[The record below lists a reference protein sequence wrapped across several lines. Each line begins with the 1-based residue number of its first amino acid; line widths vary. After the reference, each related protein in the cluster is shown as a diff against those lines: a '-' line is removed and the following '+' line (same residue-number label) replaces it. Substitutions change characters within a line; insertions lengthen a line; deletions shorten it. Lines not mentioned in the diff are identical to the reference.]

1 MPEFEYS
8 YVLYFLLLVPAFA
21 LIFILSRLWR
31 RKLLSKFGNRD
42 LLNSH
47 IKSESG
53 FKAYLK
59 FILAMLGLIF
69 LIITLANPRVGTKLN
84 EAKREGIDIVIG
96 LDISKSMTAEDV
108 KPNRLE
114 RAKQSISNLL
124 DKLETDRIG
133 MIIFAGSANV
143 LFPLTNDYSAAKL
156 FLSTIDPE
164 FISEQGTAIGEAIS
178 IASEK
183 FKTNEKQKKALILI
197 TDGENHEDFAMTAA
211 SEAADKGFVIF
222 TVGIGSLEGAPI
234 PIYTNSNISGYL
246 KDDDGKTVISKLNG
260 DVLREL
266 AEKGGGKFIRSFR
279 TEPDLQ
285 DLINQIDKMEKKQFE
300 SKKFAQYDSK
310 YQYFLLVSLFFFV
323 LDALIM
329 FRKGRIL
336 KALNFFGENEK

>member
-1 MPEFEYS
+1 MPEFEYN
-8 YVLYFLLLVPAFA
+8 YILYFLLIVPLFSV
-21 LIFILSRLWR
+21 IFIISRLWR
-31 RKLLSKFGNRD
+31 RKLLSKFGSSS
-42 LLNSH
+42 LLSTH
-47 IKSESG
+47 ILSESN
-53 FKAYLK
+53 FKTYLK
-59 FILAMLGLIF
+59 FIIAMLGLSL
-69 LIITLANPRVGTKLN
+69 LIISLANPRVGTKLKD
-84 EAKREGIDIVIG
+84 AKREGIDIVIG

-114 RAKQSISNLL
+114 RAKMSISNLL

-164 FISEQGTAIGEAIS
+164 FISEQGTAIGEAIN

-197 TDGENHEDFAMTAA
+197 TDGENHEDDALKSA

-222 TVGIGSLEGAPI
+222 TVGIGSPEGAPI
-234 PIYTNSNISGYL
+234 PIYNNGNISGYL
-246 KDDDGKTVISKLNG
+246 KDEDGKTVISKLNP
-260 DVLREL
+260 DILREL

-285 DLINQIDKMEKKQFE
+285 DLIAQIDKMEKKQFE
-300 SKKFAQYDSK
+300 SKKFAQYESK
-310 YQYFLLVSLFFFV
+310 YQYFLISGLFLLI
-323 LDALIM
+323 LDAFIM

-336 KALNFFGENEK
+336 KALNFFGEK